1 MPIDPIKV
9 TQNIR
14 ESYVRYLTS
23 TFRLRDATLRELF
36 HQEAKKFWFTNG
48 PILEA
53 TPPFRAGCY
62 IKDLIEEGLLT
73 KDLESFIYDALPYLR
88 YNPLYLH

>member
-1 MPIDPIKV
+1 MAINPIKV

-23 TFRLRDATLRELF
+23 TFGLRDTNLRNLF
-36 HQEAKKFWFTNG
+36 HQEVEKFWFTNG

-53 TPPFRAGCY
+53 TPPFTKGCY
-62 IKDLIEEGLLT
+62 LKDL
-73 KDLESFIYDALPYLR
+73 
-88 YNPLYLH
+88 

>member
-14 ESYVRYLTS
+14 DSYIRYLTS
-23 TFRLRDATLRELF
+23 TFRLRDENLRSKF
-36 HQEAKKFWFTNG
+36 QQEVEKFWFTNG

-53 TPPFRAGCY
+53 TPPFKGVCCLQ
-62 IKDLIEEGLLT
+62 DLIREGLLSD
-73 KDLESFIYDALPYLR
+73 KLESFIFDAWQ
-88 YNPLYLH
+88 